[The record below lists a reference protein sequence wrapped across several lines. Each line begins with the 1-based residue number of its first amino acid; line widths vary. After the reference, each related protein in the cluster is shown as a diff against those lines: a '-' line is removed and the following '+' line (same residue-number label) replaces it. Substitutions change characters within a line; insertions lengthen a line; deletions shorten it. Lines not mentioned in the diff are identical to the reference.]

1 MVSGDRDLYVFWGG
15 GGVLSGRIEWV
26 GFLVELLVFG
36 MVFL

>member
-1 MVSGDRDLYVFWGG
+1 MVSGDRDLYVFWG